1 MNHRVLELLKT
12 PKNIQSEDLHLLE
25 EEINSFPYVQNI
37 RALYLYGVHLYDK
50 DNYQR
55 VLSTTAA
62 YTTDKKILYQLING
76 KIQQKPKV
84 EEPAETGKEKIIPTE
99 NPLQL
104 LLKSKASAFPLKREE
119 GADIQE
125 LKEDE
130 AVKVQQTADDQ
141 KGKESFGVPPV
152 PKPEF
157 KEVFVKGK
165 RNRILFEGEENF
177 LEDKSVE
184 TIDLEA
190 TLESGSIITQKAE
203 KSEQQQYDETAD
215 LHERNTETQEA
226 ENFTPETIVEEEKIT
241 SETEKEDILNESD
254 LSFHETEPFLADVQ
268 VSANQSEEN
277 FEKETETFT
286 DQKDLSLN
294 TEETADFTPET
305 IINEDEIASVKE
317 EESVRDNAELSFH
330 GMESFL
336 PEVKIKAN
344 NVEEKI
350 PEISQPNFSKHED
363 EMRRLIEEVERKMKE
378 KAASEKIQKQEE
390 PENIGHDIS
399 FAETQSFEVKPA
411 ELIAKDETKEI
422 KPEIEQLETKLEDE
436 APENTPAP
444 EPEVNSAW
452 KPMSFETNLPDA
464 LLSKPEEITQ
474 PEIEMSLDETVPE
487 QAQNEVHKE
496 ALSEIKTSEPSQ
508 DKNSEN
514 EETSEKQEENN
525 IVEKADTTKEEAPV
539 MNVSFFGSGWS
550 IPQPEKKNE
559 QKESEQ
565 INAEEKSAEVSVA
578 NTVENKTSGTLDSN
592 VPGFINTW
600 QSWLK
605 IDRSEGVEK
614 EKTEVKNKVIESFI
628 ENNPKISQLKE
639 ESNFVVREKGDDIS
653 HLMTETLA
661 NLYFEQKLYTK
672 AIKAFEVLI
681 KKTPGKKEYFEER
694 IREIKDFRTRG

>member
-1 MNHRVLELLKT
+1 MNHRVLELLKA

-84 EEPAETGKEKIIPTE
+84 EEPAETVKEKTTPVG
-99 NPLQL
+99 NPLQI

-119 GADIQE
+119 EAGVEEVKNEAIKEQAGNIQKSE
-125 LKEDE
+125 
-130 AVKVQQTADDQ
+130 
-141 KGKESFGVPPV
+141 ESFGVPPL

-157 KEVFVKGK
+157 KEVFVKGE
-165 RNRILFEGEENF
+165 RNRILFDGEENF
-177 LEDKSVE
+177 LEDESAE

-190 TLESGSIITQKAE
+190 TLESGSMITQKTE
-203 KSEQQQYDETAD
+203 KSEQSQSEETVD
-215 LHERNTETQEA
+215 FHESDTETPET
-226 ENFTPETIVEEEKIT
+226 ESFTPETIVEEEKIT
-241 SETEKEDILNESD
+241 SETEKENILDKSD
-254 LSFHETEPFLADVQ
+254 LSFHETESFLSDVQ
-268 VSANQSEEN
+268 VPVNQSEDN
-277 FEKETETFT
+277 FEKETEVFT

-294 TEETADFTPET
+294 IEETADFTPET
-305 IINEDEIASVKE
+305 IINEDEISSVK

-344 NVEEKI
+344 NAEEKI
-350 PEISQPNFSKHED
+350 PEIPQPNFSKHED

-399 FAETQSFEVKPA
+399 FAETQSFEVKPEELNA
-411 ELIAKDETKEI
+411 EDETKEI
-422 KPEIEQLETKLEDE
+422 KEKIEQREIKFKE
-436 APENTPAP
+436 AEVPENTPVS
-444 EPEVNSAW
+444 EPQANSAW

-464 LLSKPEEITQ
+464 MLGKPVEITQ
-474 PEIEMSLDETVPE
+474 PEIGISLNETSQE
-487 QAQNEVHKE
+487 QAQNEFQNEPHP
-496 ALSEIKTSEPSQ
+496 EIEKPSEPSQ
-508 DKNSEN
+508 DKNSGEV
-514 EETSEKQEENN
+514 EASEKIQEENN
-525 IVEKADTTKEEAPV
+525 VVEKTDTTKEEAPV

-550 IPQPEKKNE
+550 IPQPEKRDE

-565 INAEEKSAEVSVA
+565 INAEEKSVEVPVA
-578 NTVENKTSGTLDSN
+578 NTDENKTSSLIDSN

-605 IDRSEGVEK
+605 IDRSEEVEK

-639 ESNFVVREKGDDIS
+639 ESNFVVKEKGDDIS

-672 AIKAFEVLI
+672 AIKAFEILI
-681 KKTPGKKEYFEER
+681 KKTPEKKEYFEQR
-694 IREIKDFRTRG
+694 IQEIKDFRTKG